1 MSNHETVLSTILEGP
16 VLQEKQIVALQTKIE
31 ILQAEMAEI
40 KK

>member
-1 MSNHETVLSTILEGP
+1 MSNHEIVLSTILEGL